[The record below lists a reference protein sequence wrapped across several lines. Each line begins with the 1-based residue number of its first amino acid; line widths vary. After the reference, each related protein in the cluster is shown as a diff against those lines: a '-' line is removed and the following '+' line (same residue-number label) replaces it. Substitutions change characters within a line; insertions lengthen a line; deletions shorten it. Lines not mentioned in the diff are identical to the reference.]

1 MKPTKTLCK
10 YAGGSTLYHLTTPE
24 SDYDER
30 GVFMHTDPAYI
41 LGTKRYDEAR
51 TQNQDDDIVYKEL
64 SHFCGLLRKSN
75 SEAMEVLF
83 CDDSEFTQLEPEF
96 KALRANAYSFV
107 DSKNLFN
114 CLRGYM
120 KGELRLAIGERKGK
134 LGGKRYAKLQEVG
147 FSPKNFVQLLRLAKV
162 GIEFFTNDRYV
173 VDTRQ
178 FGDAYH
184 QLLMA
189 IKSTPENFNVDNLK
203 SLVADYEAQLVDAF
217 ENREI
222 DYKFDEDKCN
232 EILLDIY
239 RPMLA

>member
-1 MKPTKTLCK
+1 MKQTKTLCK

-41 LGTKRYDEAR
+41 LGTKRYDESR
-51 TQNQDDDIVYKEL
+51 TQNDEDDIVYKEL

-83 CDDSEFTQLEPEF
+83 CDESAFTEITPEF
-96 KALRANAYSFV
+96 RELRAGAYSYV

-147 FSPKNFVQLLRLAKV
+147 FSPKNFVQLFRLAQV
-162 GIEFFTNDRYV
+162 GITFFTQDRYI

-178 FGDAYH
+178 FDNH
-184 QLLMA
+184 EFLMSV
-189 IKSTPENFNVDNLK
+189 KTTPEKHTVEELK
-203 SLVADYEAQLVDAF
+203 NCVSALELNLVDAF
-217 ENREI
+217 ENRVEH
-222 DYKFDEDKCN
+222 YTFDEDACN
-232 EILLDIY
+232 QYLLDTY
-239 RPMLA
+239 YPVLK